1 MISKIIGALLFGV
14 LFSSCNNANI
24 PGIATYDFSVKNNQ
38 LNADFVATTIQIQAG
53 LTAPIP
59 NLKGA
64 TVGMNPYLPTDGSNT
79 KGTIFSFN
87 IDLTQLPDVN
97 YAVAGLPDG
106 RALPDVSGGQLPRW
120 NFEIQNVQIYVYLAD
135 GAFSIFVPIDLS
147 SDGVAL
153 PDMLSQ
159 EIDDER
165 GNLVGK
171 VYAIPQQGG
180 STQSGL
186 LVLLPF
192 IGSTPSSQAL
202 N

>member
-1 MISKIIGALLFGV
+1 VISKIVSALVFAALL
-14 LFSSCNNANI
+14 SSCDNGSI
-24 PGIATYDFSVKNNQ
+24 PGVQNYDFSVKNNH
-38 LNADFVATTIQIQAG
+38 LFADFVATTLQLQVGAT
-53 LTAPIP
+53 LPIP

-64 TVGMNPYLPTDGSNT
+64 TVGVNPYLPTDGSNT
-79 KGTIFSFN
+79 KGTIFSFDV
-87 IDLTQLPDVN
+87 DLTQLPNVN

-120 NFEIQNVQIYVYLAD
+120 NFEIQNIQIYVYLAD
-135 GAFSIFVPIDLS
+135 GAFSIFVPIDLT

-153 PDMLSQ
+153 PMMLSQ
-159 EIDDER
+159 EIDDDR

-171 VYAIPQQGG
+171 VYAIPQAGG
-180 STQSGL
+180 TTQSGL

-192 IGSTPSSQAL
+192 IRSTPSEEAL